1 MSEDA
6 CVVLLLLLQDKY
18 LRLHEF
24 SSGRDVPLA
33 SLRRAPHGSSN
44 GLGNVIR
51 SLQVRHRPSSLLPT
65 GRRFALETSSEPRL
79 ITFGDHI

>member
-1 MSEDA
+1 MA
-6 CVVLLLLLQDKY
+6 LLLVLLQDKY

-51 SLQVRHRPSSLLPT
+51 SLQVRH
-65 GRRFALETSSEPRL
+65 
-79 ITFGDHI
+79 